1 GRTGVMSCCFLLY
14 YYRDEFN
21 DPLQTLRF
29 YAQQRTS
36 NEKGV
41 TIPSQRRYVEYFG
54 HLLNYQL
61 IYTHKQIVFTG
72 LLITYEQNQVLNS
85 SISYTLSSYN
95 HRIQYQSFEIPL
107 ERNITMHQDL
117 RANYSVLNATHKYF
131 IPSSSQQCQIP
142 LEEDVLIEI
151 FLTKARRGK
160 PEKLCHFWFNTF
172 FLVDPKMQFLLSSY
186 NEKHSE
192 SNLGVLSSCLIPE
205 FGHKHLYTM
214 TKKDIDGLH
223 KDRIHRLVPAS
234 FTDQHCIWYGQC
246 GTNPL
251 GKITNCYYNGSAQL
265 LTDETA
271 LTTLETACAMIYHGP
286 NSTYTCCAPDQVA
299 NMANQFGLAK
309 SMLGR
314 CPSCYYNFRSLF
326 CSMTCSPDQS
336 RFLSITDIGNSS
348 LYPGRATVEEI
359 TYTIADDFAERILS
373 SCRDVLYP
381 GGNQHSLD
389 AMCGRPYDQCTKES
403 FMKYL
408 GEDNPAVPF
417 PIHILFSNDTTEEN
431 SYYNQTTFLCSE
443 PIISEYENKTACSCL
458 DCPKSCSP
466 LPPDIPNKKFLI
478 FNIDGW
484 LIIAIIVIIA
494 LLSVFFVSMF
504 KIGRLRKPWKNEYE
518 FTEAIILINPMTQQ
532 KPVGCLMNIRK
543 RTERFLQRA
552 FFRLGL
558 FCAQHPYIVLIIGFI
573 IIAGLSC
580 GLIKFKVIT
589 DPVQL
594 WSAKTSMARQQK
606 EYFDKH
612 FRPFYRTTQLI
623 IVPDDQSFVTHY
635 YESPPAPL
643 SEYTVGP
650 ALEIGFLSRVLA
662 LQTDILLL
670 TAELI
675 EKNQTVTLSDICL
688 KPLAPDNENCT
699 VFSVL
704 QYYQNSMENLNKSV
718 VDDVFITFDYATHF
732 LACSQAPT
740 TTLDNPLGLS
750 CFGDFGGTINPF
762 MVLGNYS
769 NGVYANATALVI
781 TIVIENSN
789 DPEKIQLAEAWEKV
803 FLDYMKNFIETQ
815 KSLRAAGRWNETAN
829 FTVYYSSERSIQDEL
844 NRQSRSDILTIV
856 ISYTIM
862 FLYVTLTLGHIR
874 SWRTCLIDLKI
885 SVGFIGVLFV
895 LLSVMSSIGFYSY
908 CGIAGTLIIF
918 EVIPFLVLAVG
929 VDNIFIIVQHFEK
942 AKEENYQSSDIRLAS
957 TISRVGPSIL
967 LTATSESIA
976 FLLGSLTPMPA
987 VQIFSL
993 YAFMAVF
1000 IDFLLQITCFVSI
1013 LAIDARRQD
1022 SNRPDLCCC
1031 CCQINN
1037 LNNLTEIKSKG
1048 ILQKMF
1054 TKILTPIVL
1063 GNSIIRAIIFSIFIC
1078 LTCLSLSL
1086 IHRIPVGLDQKLS
1099 MPKDSYVLNYFYG
1112 LENYLSIG
1120 APVYFVVNEDAID
1133 YKRTTDQDLLCG
1145 TSGCSP
1151 MSLLGQIGQ
1160 VLRQPKRYYL
1170 AQPPSSWLDDYFDW
1184 LQSSSNPHCCRI
1196 NNQTQEFCP
1205 STLNDTLC
1213 VNCPIDFV
1221 ENQRPSSDDFQ
1232 RYIEFF
1238 LHDNPGEKCP
1248 KGGHAAYK
1256 DAVELINN
1264 SYVKSSYFM
1273 GFHSVLKTSSDFIG
1287 AMKSA
1292 NEIAKNISKTMLN
1305 NQSKTF
1311 HDSNQLKDYPVFP
1324 YSVFYV
1330 FYDQYLTIW
1339 RDLIVNLSLSF
1350 AAVFLV
1356 TFILLGFD
1364 FHTSFLIILCVF
1376 MIIIDMFGVMYL
1388 WHIELNAVSVVN
1400 IVMSVGIAVEFC
1412 AHIARY
1418 FAVNQGI
1425 NRLHRAKIAL
1435 SEMGSSVFS
1444 GITLTKIGGVVVL
1457 AFSKSQ
1463 LFQVFY
1469 FRMYLSLVIIGALHG
1484 LVFLPVLLS
1493 YCGPKSL
1500 DSIDDKISEH
1510 QTNVIVDNTSNGTEV
1525 HDHENSVQFN

>member
-1 GRTGVMSCCFLLY
+1 MNRMRKIVSKKKRRYQQDGFDLDLSYIRPNIIAMGYPADSYEGVYRNNIYDVSRFLSSKHGDKFYIYNLCVESERQYDGSRFNNNVCTDFSFEDHNPPPMKMILAFCQHVKTQLNLMTDRTIVIHCKAGKGRTGVMSCCFLLY

-532 KPVGCLMNIRK
+532 KSVGCLMNIRK

-1145 TSGCSP
+1145 TSGCSS

-1324 YSVFYV
+1324 Y
-1330 FYDQYLTIW
+1330 
-1339 RDLIVNLSLSF
+1339 R
-1350 AAVFLV
+1350 
-1356 TFILLGFD
+1356 
-1364 FHTSFLIILCVF
+1364 
-1376 MIIIDMFGVMYL
+1376 
-1388 WHIELNAVSVVN
+1388 
-1400 IVMSVGIAVEFC
+1400 
-1412 AHIARY
+1412 
-1418 FAVNQGI
+1418 
-1425 NRLHRAKIAL
+1425 
-1435 SEMGSSVFS
+1435 
-1444 GITLTKIGGVVVL
+1444 
-1457 AFSKSQ
+1457 
-1463 LFQVFY
+1463 
-1469 FRMYLSLVIIGALHG
+1469 
-1484 LVFLPVLLS
+1484 
-1493 YCGPKSL
+1493 
-1500 DSIDDKISEH
+1500 
-1510 QTNVIVDNTSNGTEV
+1510 
-1525 HDHENSVQFN
+1525 

>member
-1 GRTGVMSCCFLLY
+1 MLKFLIIIGCFLWS
-14 YYRDEFN
+14 F
-21 DPLQTLRF
+21 
-29 YAQQRTS
+29 
-36 NEKGV
+36 
-41 TIPSQRRYVEYFG
+41 
-54 HLLNYQL
+54 
-61 IYTHKQIVFTG
+61 
-72 LLITYEQNQVLNS
+72 
-85 SISYTLSSYN
+85 SIA
-95 HRIQYQSFEIPL
+95 E
-107 ERNITMHQDL
+107 
-117 RANYSVLNATHKYF
+117 
-131 IPSSSQQCQIP
+131 
-142 LEEDVLIEI
+142 
-151 FLTKARRGK
+151 
-160 PEKLCHFWFNTF
+160 
-172 FLVDPKMQFLLSSY
+172 
-186 NEKHSE
+186 
-192 SNLGVLSSCLIPE
+192 
-205 FGHKHLYTM
+205 
-214 TKKDIDGLH
+214 
-223 KDRIHRLVPAS
+223 
-234 FTDQHCIWYGQC
+234 DQHCIWYGQC

-532 KPVGCLMNIRK
+532 KSVGCLMNIRK

-670 TAELI
+670 TAELT

-1500 DSIDDKISEH
+1500 DSIDDKTSEH